1 MRPLA
6 QLLLCSL
13 VAFACPA
20 RAQVQAEYRPGAV
33 LGMGYESLVDSLR
46 GSCVEFE
53 RAPQDNPGAQVQDYV
68 VREVTDDSQMSE
80 VLALSASASYS
91 ALWGSA
97 EGKAAFAKNVKVS
110 QYSNTFA
117 VRMSVR
123 NSANTIVRPRLTR
136 ETAQLAKKSLHD
148 FRLRCGNMF
157 IQSIQTGGE
166 LNGFVRVET
175 SDLSMQRTISASF
188 SLDSTNLDASGT
200 ADAELK
206 RALKYARKEAKIFQ
220 AGGSSAVSLT
230 VDELVAKVRGFPES
244 VAKQPVTYA
253 VYLADYRTVDGF
265 PSDSDLSASDRILEN
280 MLSKAWE
287 LNSVKEDV
295 RVIQAKPGQ
304 FYRGKE
310 SLSQLS
316 GLVGTINQHMVTLQ
330 SAVEAC
336 RAGKECKEPS
346 VPEATEF
353 RSKLPL
359 RYLAKCSPINL
370 KALAPQ
376 HLELFSDEEPDTS
389 KPLPNKGF
397 TVAAD
402 KKVGRGDNDMAGNNP
417 KITLTVDLVVPTTS
431 QDMKLELRA
440 SVLMEESKKDWTKF
454 SGSKS
459 AVIHQLLGMAGETAP
474 GNDEENLAHC
484 RYDPVQPAQLMTGR
498 LEANGGKNEHNPRI
512 YKGGQGLIASA
523 RCRSDSK
530 GNDLGYLYC
539 DSIRLNDTFLRL
551 KHVEDNESAAAIST
565 KVNAELNRQRAVTKR
580 SVPKVVP
587 FTGVLQPDRR

>member
-1 MRPLA
+1 MRHLA
-6 QLLLCSL
+6 PIALCSL
-13 VAFACPA
+13 VALAAPA

-33 LGMGYESLVDSLR
+33 LGIGYESLVDSLR

-53 RAPQDNPGAQVQDYV
+53 SSPQDNPGAQVQDYV
-68 VREVTDDSQMSE
+68 VREVTDDSQLSE
-80 VLALSASASYS
+80 VLGLSASASYS
-91 ALWGSA
+91 ALFGTA
-97 EGKAAFAKNVKVS
+97 EGKAKFAKNVKVS

-123 NSANTIVRPRLTR
+123 NSANTIVRPRLR
-136 ETAQLAKKSLHD
+136 SEMAALAKKSLHD
-148 FRLRCGNMF
+148 FRLRCGNLF

-188 SLDSTNLDASGT
+188 KLDSAKLDVEAT

-220 AGGSSAVSLT
+220 AGGSSEAALT
-230 VDELVAKVRGFPES
+230 VEELVAKVRGFAEA

-265 PSDSDLSASDRILEN
+265 PSDSDLSASDRALEN

-295 RVIQAKPGQ
+295 KVVQAKPEQ
-304 FYRGKE
+304 FHKGRE
-310 SLSQLS
+310 SLPRLV
-316 GLVGTINQHMVTLQ
+316 GLVGTINQQMLQ
-330 SAVEAC
+330 LQTAVEAC
-336 RAGKECKEPS
+336 RAGKECKEPPLPDVS
-346 VPEATEF
+346 EV

-359 RYLAKCSPINL
+359 RYLAKCSPISL
-370 KALAPQ
+370 KALASQ
-376 HLELFSDEEPDTS
+376 KLELFSDDEPDTS
-389 KPLPNKGF
+389 QPWPNKGF
-397 TVAAD
+397 TIPAD
-402 KKVGRGDNDMAGNNP
+402 KHVRGDKDMKGNNP
-417 KITLTVDLVVPTTS
+417 KIFLNVELVVPQSS

-440 SVLMEESKKDWTKF
+440 NVRMEESKKDWTTF
-454 SGSKS
+454 SGSRS
-459 AVIHQLLGMAGETAP
+459 AVVHQLLGTSGDTAP
-474 GNDEENLAHC
+474 GLEEENLAHC
-484 RYDPVQPAQLMTGR
+484 RYDPVQPAQVMTGR
-498 LEANGGKNEHNPRI
+498 LEANGGKDEHNPRI
-512 YKGGQGLIASA
+512 YRGGQGLVASA

-551 KHVEDNESAAAIST
+551 KHVEDNETAGAISA
-565 KVNAELNRQRAVTKR
+565 KVIGELSRQRAASKR
-580 SVPKVVP
+580 SVPKVLP
-587 FTGVLQPDRR
+587 LTR